1 MTIALPAEGLRSPRK
16 LDLSWPVL
24 ILFAALLCVLIL
36 LPMTW
41 LVYYSFVDR
50 DGIFT
55 LENFV
60 RLATDP
66 SFVDPLVTTVIISI
80 SSSVICCAFASLM
93 GWLVARTDMPLGN
106 VVRALVTASFVTPPF
121 LGAIAWELLAAPN
134 SGLINKAWRGLTGA
148 EMDTYLLNIYTLPGL
163 IFVISC
169 YTFPY
174 VFVLIANALDRIP
187 GDLEDASS
195 ILGGR
200 TWTTARRVT
209 IPLALPALLAG
220 ALVAFL
226 QAMTLFGSPA
236 ILAIPAG
243 FHTMTTKIWSLFNY
257 PPKPEL
263 AAAASVPLLVL
274 TVALLRAEHLIL
286 GRRGYSVVGG
296 KQGDPRLIKL
306 GASKWAALALVFLVL
321 MCPVFL
327 PYGALL
333 NATFSRVATSF
344 VTFDNFTLRNIHFV
358 FFELSATQLALKN
371 TFLLGVASA
380 TIGTILALVI
390 AYLTTRRAIRGYRAL
405 GFLATAPVAI
415 PGIVLGVAFGAPRS
429 RRRQPHP
436 RLEPP
441 AHVARHHRTAVANER
456 DRDLVLHLRRRHP
469 RIVGR
474 HHAVHVG
481 DQGDLGADLRPQR
494 VGRPRR
500 DLGARPD
507 HARHHLRSRHRGQ
520 SHPRLR
526 RRSPAQRLIHGRF
539 SSKNLRCRDFGAQDR
554 GARAAA
560 AARAGAAQMRGS
572 ADRRRRPLPH
582 RAQRGLRQ
590 GGACGLGRGGAVQ
603 RDWPCAR
610 HERGRCRLRQRD
622 RRARRGFRRYLRRRS
637 GACRRRH
644 RAGGARSLRALP
656 PRWILGAARHR
667 GRRRS
672 DLPAQPGCAQGGAQG
687 RLSSH
692 RRVRCHGGGRW
703 RRRRAQAWSAPACR
717 RARHRRLHG
726 RGHHRISR

>member
-1 MTIALPAEGLRSPRK
+1 MTIALPAEGLRSVRK

-66 SFVDPLVTTVIISI
+66 SFVDPLITTVILSI
-80 SSSVICCAFASLM
+80 SSSVICCAFAALM

-134 SGLINKAWRGLTGA
+134 SGLINKAWRAATGA
-148 EMDTYLLNIYTLPGL
+148 EMDAYLLNIYTLPGL

-187 GDLEDASS
+187 GDLEDASA
-195 ILGGR
+195 ILGAR

-236 ILAIPAG
+236 ILALPAG

-274 TVALLRAEHLIL
+274 TVALLRAEAIIL

-296 KQGDPRLIKL
+296 RQGDPRRVQL
-306 GASKWAALALVFLVL
+306 GKWKWVALGTAFLVL
-321 MCPVFL
+321 LNPVFL

-333 NATFSRVATSF
+333 NASFSRVPSEL
-344 VTFDNFTLRNIHFV
+344 VSFDNITLHNIEFV
-358 FFELSATQLALKN
+358 FFELSST
-371 TFLLGVASA
+371 GVAVRN
-380 TIGTILALVI
+380 TLIL
-390 AYLTTRRAIRGYRAL
+390 
-405 GFLATAPVAI
+405 
-415 PGIVLGVAFGAPRS
+415 
-429 RRRQPHP
+429 
-436 RLEPP
+436 
-441 AHVARHHRTAVANER
+441 
-456 DRDLVLHLRRRHP
+456 
-469 RIVGR
+469 
-474 HHAVHVG
+474 
-481 DQGDLGADLRPQR
+481 
-494 VGRPRR
+494 
-500 DLGARPD
+500 
-507 HARHHLRSRHRGQ
+507 
-520 SHPRLR
+520 
-526 RRSPAQRLIHGRF
+526 
-539 SSKNLRCRDFGAQDR
+539 C
-554 GARAAA
+554 
-560 AARAGAAQMRGS
+560 
-572 ADRRRRPLPH
+572 
-582 RAQRGLRQ
+582 
-590 GGACGLGRGGAVQ
+590 
-603 RDWPCAR
+603 
-610 HERGRCRLRQRD
+610 
-622 RRARRGFRRYLRRRS
+622 
-637 GACRRRH
+637 
-644 RAGGARSLRALP
+644 
-656 PRWILGAARHR
+656 
-667 GRRRS
+667 
-672 DLPAQPGCAQGGAQG
+672 
-687 RLSSH
+687 
-692 RRVRCHGGGRW
+692 
-703 RRRRAQAWSAPACR
+703 
-717 RARHRRLHG
+717 
-726 RGHHRISR
+726 